1 MTMAQWEGVSIR
13 YPFATDD
20 AVGPV
25 DIDVEQGERVLV
37 LGPSGSGKSSLMLA
51 LTGLIPNAVP
61 ASVAGRIKLNGADVA
76 NRSAAQWADTVA
88 QYFQNADETLCGMRV
103 GEEIAFALEN
113 RGLDPATITART
125 ADVLDRLGLP
135 QAWQGRRSSTLSG
148 GERQLV
154 ALASVLAQ
162 ETPVLIADEPT
173 SHLSPAATAKVHGL
187 LSERETFDAVVVID
201 HRLDGLIDA
210 IDRVVVLGED
220 GAVLADMPPGP
231 LFRERGQDLVQAGI
245 WRPGFSALD
254 DMLGAIGLAAEQAP
268 LSFADVLAPFDPG
281 VGDDAAVAAAG
292 VVAQRYIEQR
302 ISVPSAGGK
311 VVASLRQADCALPMG
326 RAVLKDINLDI
337 REGEIVGLIGP
348 NGAGKTTL
356 AASLAGVLRL
366 RAGHREG
373 PMAGIA
379 FQNPEAQLVAA
390 SVREEILGAMDGGG
404 DCQAVLERWGLAGF
418 AERHPFE
425 LSFGQ
430 KRRLALASLDAGGR
444 WPFVVFDEPFSG
456 LDAAGAAMV
465 TEHLL
470 ALKEKGKG
478 VVLVTHD
485 MDMAV
490 KLCDRIA
497 VIADG
502 GILAEGKPLDILG
515 DAAVT
520 EAAGL
525 ARPTFAPVL
534 DWLERVGLAARMRA
548 AG

>member
-1 MTMAQWEGVSIR
+1 MSLAQWEGVSIR
-13 YPFATDD
+13 YPFATSD

-25 DIDVEQGERVLV
+25 DIAIGHGERVLV

-61 ASVAGRIKLNGADVA
+61 ASVVGRIKLNGVDVA
-76 NRSAAQWADTVA
+76 SRSAAQWADTVA

-113 RGLDPATITART
+113 RGVEPATIAARI
-125 ADVLDRLGLP
+125 ADVLGRLGLP
-135 QAWQGRRSSTLSG
+135 QVWQHRRSSALSG

-162 ETPVLIADEPT
+162 ETPILIADEPT

-187 LSERETFDAVVVID
+187 LSDRSAFEAVVVID
-201 HRLDGLIDA
+201 HRLDGLIDT
-210 IDRVVVLGED
+210 IDRVVVLGEN

-231 LFRERGQDLVQAGI
+231 LFRERGADLLGAGI
-245 WRPGFSALD
+245 WRPAFSALD
-254 DMLGAIGLAAEQAP
+254 DMLGAVGLASERAP
-268 LSFADVLAPFDPG
+268 LSFSDVLAPFEPG
-281 VGDDAAVAAAG
+281 VGNGAAIAAAS
-292 VVAQRYIEQR
+292 VVARRYIDQHV
-302 ISVPSAGGK
+302 SSPSPAGK
-311 VVASLRQADCALPMG
+311 VIASLRQADCAPPM
-326 RAVLKDINLDI
+326 APVVLKGVDIDI
-337 REGEIVGLIGP
+337 CEGEILGLVGP

-390 SVREEILGAMDGGG
+390 SVREEIVGAMEGGG
-404 DCQAVLERWGLAGF
+404 DSRAVLERWGLTAL
-418 AERHPFE
+418 ADRHPFE

-430 KRRLALASLDAGGR
+430 KRRLALASLDASGR
-444 WPFVVFDEPFSG
+444 WPFMAFDEPFSG

-465 TEHLL
+465 ADHLL
-470 ALKEKGKG
+470 ELKKRGKG

-490 KLCDRIA
+490 RLCDRIA
-497 VIADG
+497 VVVEG
-502 GILAEGKPLDILG
+502 GILAEGRPRDILG
-515 DAAVT
+515 NAATT
-520 EAAGL
+520 EKAGL
-525 ARPTFAPVL
+525 ARPSFAPVI
-534 DWLERVGLAARMRA
+534 DWLDRVEMASRVRA